1 MNKTEVI
8 HKEILQKVL
17 NVVSKWPD
25 DWPSRDEVYLKIK
38 RWGNFVTAETVDYA
52 VRHFVLSG
60 PSYKK
65 LDARMRKRLLRAAR
79 MSSST
84 KAVLLSIKE
93 GSKTPTMIII
103 RANKLLR
110 KIDPEADKIHQYSY
124 NRHLSILAKLAEG
137 DKEVGEILKK
147 LKS

>member
-52 VRHFVLSG
+52 VRHFVHSA
-60 PSYKK
+60 KFK
-65 LDARMRKRLLRAAR
+65 ELDAKMRKRLLRTAR
-79 MSSST
+79 MGSST